1 MNDTITLYY
10 YTAWDG
16 FAWQGCDEATAKSL
30 QGYMEATKTLPRSSA
45 DEPPFGGAVP
55 CKIAGRTG
63 VAVYRYLVRRK
74 GDLSG
79 RDSLYIALAFI
90 PLDVGC
96 VDFVALLGL
105 PQLSGPQSGALRPEE
120 ISVSELNLRL
130 ADVVEAPGHWLDRDF
145 AVETY
150 RVLRGRDGLRKLSA
164 LFFSKYTQL
173 GFLNAVFQS
182 ENGID
187 DLVSSQTYRVYPEV
201 ANVVVAS
208 KVLQE
213 ARKAGGGILDRNH
226 AAVQGMN
233 EALKQLEGWCE
244 RQRGYAGLRD
254 YHEEKKQELIDD
266 GEKIRRVCR
275 YTEELRRVLDTLPAI
290 NGTLRKGLDVTCEY
304 QVRDCANLARKIVEL
319 PVLDHESYKEA
330 LMVSVEAMCSSAKL
344 MGAQEGNCRA
354 GAAEKDLQK
363 ANDGFETYKR
373 RAETK
378 SSNDQARIK
387 GLERQVES
395 LSLELAKTKGKL
407 QEVGGRCDF
416 RNELIQDPARTDK
429 WSWLPFGGLDLIL
442 AIAVVV
448 IFSCVA
454 IMLVKKVFF
463 KNGDGEEVHCAK
475 TSWLFG
481 GAEMAVVSNAVQVQV
496 KDGDAPIMER
506 RTSDDVD
513 RVRLDKFKRMDRP
526 DGGRDPESVKAANP
540 DGKRVKMD
548 EGDVK

>member
-1 MNDTITLYY
+1 MNDKITLYY
-10 YTAWDG
+10 YTAWDV

-105 PQLSGPQSGALRPEE
+105 PQLSGPQPGALRPEE

-130 ADVVEAPGHWLDRDF
+130 ADAVEGPGHWLDRDS
-145 AVETY
+145 AAETY

-182 ENGID
+182 RSGID
-187 DLVSSQTYRVYPEV
+187 DLVSTQTYRVYREV
-201 ANVVVAS
+201 ADVVVAS

-213 ARKAGGGILDRNH
+213 ARKAAGGILDRNH
-226 AAVQGMN
+226 EAVWGMN

-254 YHEEKKQELIDD
+254 YHAEKRQELVDD
-266 GEKIRRVCR
+266 DVKKISGFAD
-275 YTEELRRVLDTLPAI
+275 ELRRELDKLTE
-290 NGTLRKGLDVTCEY
+290 RSDEH
-304 QVRDCANLARKIVEL
+304 QVVRCAELAEKITRM

-330 LMVSVEAMCSSAKL
+330 LTVSMEVMRRSAKL
-344 MGAQEGNCRA
+344 MGAHEGNSRA
-354 GAAEKDLQK
+354 HKAEIAQRQV
-363 ANDGFETYKR
+363 ETDFKEYKSK
-373 RAETK
+373 AETN
-378 SSNDQARIK
+378 SSNDRKRISDLEKQVASLNQKLVKAEGKPLEGEK
-387 GLERQVES
+387 GRGLRSERI
-395 LSLELAKTKGKL
+395 L
-407 QEVGGRCDF
+407 
-416 RNELIQDPARTDK
+416 DPARTDK
-429 WSWLPFGGLDLIL
+429 RSRLPFGGLDLIL

-463 KNGDGEEVHCAK
+463 KNGDGEEVHRAK

-481 GAEMAVVSNAVQVQV
+481 GAEMAVASNAVQVQV

-526 DGGRDPESVKAANP
+526 DGGRDPESMKAATP